1 MAILENNGKRAV
13 LYGSRQIEKKI
24 AEELRKSGYQVQ
36 EIHPGDG
43 ISFPEKEAVDLLV
56 LGEPEELEHL

>member
-24 AEELRKSGYQVQ
+24 AEELRKSGYQV
-36 EIHPGDG
+36 
-43 ISFPEKEAVDLLV
+43 
-56 LGEPEELEHL
+56 